1 MNQSLE
7 QLGVADL
14 NLPSKPVLAVV
25 DTAGGLL
32 SAARKQKEW
41 TVQQVADQLKL
52 SSKQVAAI
60 ESNQFELL
68 PQMVIVRGF
77 VRAYS
82 KLLKIDANAVVAL
95 LPSEVGSDQLASAS
109 KPALST
115 PFLESRLSL
124 VGRQD
129 NNRKYLLGAALL
141 GVLALAFFLLQK
153 FEHVDFVSKFF
164 NVTPVSNQSLAVP
177 VLDQLSVPA
186 SMVSSAAVSV
196 TNVPLVVPASSV
208 DVLGLQNLRVS
219 ELDKAASPVLLNA
232 EAKSP
237 IATMDNAPASTGK
250 ALVPAVVALAD
261 AVNDVM
267 TLKFRQ
273 DSWVQVKK
281 ENGTV
286 VTSHLAKAGTEESF
300 SVKDPL
306 QVRIGNAAG
315 VDGLLRGHPLE
326 ILPANGSN
334 VVNLNVK

>member
-1 MNQSLE
+1 MNQPLE
-7 QLGVADL
+7 QLDVPGLDL
-14 NLPSKPVLAVV
+14 HSKPMLAVV
-25 DTAGGLL
+25 DTAGSLL
-32 SAARKQKEW
+32 SAARRQKEW

-52 SSKQVAAI
+52 SSKQVVAI
-60 ESNQFELL
+60 ELNQFEAL

-77 VRAYS
+77 IRAYA
-82 KLLKIDANAVVAL
+82 KLLKIDANAVIAL
-95 LPSEVGSDQLASAS
+95 LPNEVGNDQLASAS

-124 VGRQD
+124 VGRHD
-129 NNRKYLLGAALL
+129 NNSKYLLGAALL

-153 FEHVDFVSKFF
+153 FEHADVVNKFF
-164 NVTPVSNQSLAVP
+164 NVVPASNQSLALP
-177 VLDQLSVPA
+177 VLDQISVPA
-186 SMVSSAAVSV
+186 SVVAPAVV
-196 TNVPLVVPASSV
+196 PVPNVPLVVPASSV
-208 DVLGLQNLRVS
+208 EVVGLQNPRVS
-219 ELDKAASPVLLNA
+219 ELDKVASAALLSA
-232 EAKSP
+232 EAKQS
-237 IATMDNAPASTGK
+237 IGTMDNVQATAGK
-250 ALVPAVVALAD
+250 AIVAVSD

-300 SVKDPL
+300 SVKEPL

-326 ILPANGSN
+326 ILPGNGSN

>member
-1 MNQSLE
+1 LH
-7 QLGVADL
+7 
-14 NLPSKPVLAVV
+14 SKPLLAVV

-32 SAARKQKEW
+32 STARKQKEW
-41 TVQQVADQLKL
+41 TIQQVADQLKL
-52 SSKQVAAI
+52 SSKQVVAI
-60 ESNQFELL
+60 ESNQFDLL

-77 VRAYS
+77 IRAYA
-82 KLLKIDANAVVAL
+82 KLLKIDANTVVAL
-95 LPSEVGSDQLASAS
+95 LPNEVGSDQLASAS

-153 FEHVDFVSKFF
+153 FEHADFVNKFF
-164 NVTPVSNQSLAVP
+164 TVIPASNQSLAVP

-186 SMVSSAAVSV
+186 SVVASAVVSV
-196 TNVPLVVPASSV
+196 PNVPLVVPASSV
-208 DVLGLQNLRVS
+208 EVLGLQSPRVN
-219 ELDKAASPVLLNA
+219 ELDKPVSAALLNA
-232 EAKSP
+232 EAKQP
-237 IATMDNAPASTGK
+237 IGTMDNVQTAGK
-250 ALVPAVVALAD
+250 AVVPAVVAVSD

-300 SVKDPL
+300 SVKEPL